1 MNEMIKRARTIE
13 EKRRAYTGHVD
24 VDYSYLK
31 EWRDV
36 RTLLKDKYFEEMLKE
51 NNMTEEEFAYTLQ
64 PDVELDIQES
74 DKWFDTYEEII
85 NGFDEEMIDTK
96 AGIGLAAMPFSVYL
110 KKRIGEVVDN
120 LKNIKVEEKAFDA
133 FLEGHVAEMFSVFGK
148 LTALRLAIYKEHHKF
163 RARNEKKQFIEFLKN
178 SFGKKEDFVSFY
190 ESYPVAARVA
200 TVRTLFMIKNYSDI
214 LERIDK
220 DHKEIEKFISVKKLV
235 LTDIS
240 LSTGDSH
247 AQGNSVSI
255 LKFGDKKLVYK
266 PKNLG
271 ICLAFEAF
279 VDWYVSKS
287 GMLDVKIPKGIYKE
301 TYAYNEFVEK
311 IYCRSNKEVERF
323 YTRYGYLVAIC
334 YLLGINDL
342 HLENVIA
349 NGEHPVIID
358 LETLFQIP
366 SQIEGDSAFLDM
378 LKRLE
383 TESVAASMLLPR
395 QASLGG
401 KEAINLSAFDGK
413 GGELSGDYLAPKN
426 VDTADFHFEN
436 IKGRF
441 PGGDNIPQ
449 YGKNKDVDVSQYN
462 LVIVEACEQ
471 FLKFILEHKS
481 EALKALEVFKGKKV
495 RALLKS
501 TERYASMIRYADH
514 PSYNGDMKYRER
526 LMMNIW
532 AYPYRDKRI
541 IKSEVKD
548 MLFNDIPI
556 FFTYTDSL
564 GVIDSHGYEYPNFFK
579 MSGYEISRRKLLML
593 NEKEIK
599 LQKTIMTLSLG
610 IMDPFLNKRIGKIG
624 TVSEAK
630 TVHYILQ
637 AKNIANKLMEEAYV
651 KDDECSFINLDCDK
665 DEKWKLKACETD
677 LYGGLSGMAVLY
689 LELYRETGEE
699 RYLDFYHMLMKSAVS
714 QAKQAAV
721 PGAFM
726 GRLSPIYPIILEK
739 KYLNTV
745 HDSEYLKD
753 TMKALHKLTDELM
766 EKYEHND
773 YVAGLAGIVRL
784 LSLFNEAFPEIE
796 YAKEN
801 LDKYIEFTKKRI
813 NKEYEEGKIKAGM
826 AHGISGMMYGIVSGG
841 KYDAKKVKELLS
853 HEYRLGI
860 NPKKDY
866 KWCWGYPGMI
876 QARIALTRIDDG
888 LVNKRQLSSL
898 INKFETMLNESLGS
912 DTLCHGTGS
921 IVTTLK
927 MLYEYTKDKKWMN
940 YLKRYMSDMYMH
952 SLYEGYKISRVG
964 DIESKGVFD
973 GICGVAWMYLYAE
986 RNINNILLLETS
998 K

>member
-1 MNEMIKRARTIE
+1 M
-13 EKRRAYTGHVD
+13 
-24 VDYSYLK
+24 
-31 EWRDV
+31 
-36 RTLLKDKYFEEMLKE
+36 
-51 NNMTEEEFAYTLQ
+51 
-64 PDVELDIQES
+64 
-74 DKWFDTYEEII
+74 
-85 NGFDEEMIDTK
+85 
-96 AGIGLAAMPFSVYL
+96 
-110 KKRIGEVVDN
+110 
-120 LKNIKVEEKAFDA
+120 
-133 FLEGHVAEMFSVFGK
+133 
-148 LTALRLAIYKEHHKF
+148 
-163 RARNEKKQFIEFLKN
+163 
-178 SFGKKEDFVSFY
+178 
-190 ESYPVAARVA
+190 
-200 TVRTLFMIKNYSDI
+200 
-214 LERIDK
+214 
-220 DHKEIEKFISVKKLV
+220 
-235 LTDIS
+235 
-240 LSTGDSH
+240 
-247 AQGNSVSI
+247 
-255 LKFGDKKLVYK
+255 
-266 PKNLG
+266 
-271 ICLAFEAF
+271 
-279 VDWYVSKS
+279 
-287 GMLDVKIPKGIYKE
+287 
-301 TYAYNEFVEK
+301 
-311 IYCRSNKEVERF
+311 
-323 YTRYGYLVAIC
+323 
-334 YLLGINDL
+334 
-342 HLENVIA
+342 
-349 NGEHPVIID
+349 
-358 LETLFQIP
+358 
-366 SQIEGDSAFLDM
+366 
-378 LKRLE
+378 
-383 TESVAASMLLPR
+383 
-395 QASLGG
+395 
-401 KEAINLSAFDGK
+401 
-413 GGELSGDYLAPKN
+413 
-426 VDTADFHFEN
+426 
-436 IKGRF
+436 
-441 PGGDNIPQ
+441 
-449 YGKNKDVDVSQYN
+449 
-462 LVIVEACEQ
+462 
-471 FLKFILEHKS
+471 
-481 EALKALEVFKGKKV
+481 
-495 RALLKS
+495 
-501 TERYASMIRYADH
+501 
-514 PSYNGDMKYRER
+514 
-526 LMMNIW
+526 
-532 AYPYRDKRI
+532 
-541 IKSEVKD
+541 
-548 MLFNDIPI
+548 
-556 FFTYTDSL
+556 
-564 GVIDSHGYEYPNFFK
+564 
-579 MSGYEISRRKLLML
+579 
-593 NEKEIK
+593 
-599 LQKTIMTLSLG
+599 
-610 IMDPFLNKRIGKIG
+610 
-624 TVSEAK
+624 
-630 TVHYILQ
+630 
-637 AKNIANKLMEEAYV
+637 

-699 RYLDFYHMLMKSAVS
+699 RYLDFYHMLMKSAVC

-726 GRLSPIYPIILEK
+726 GRLSPIYPMILEK

-841 KYDAKKVKELLS
+841 KYDTKKVKELLS

-860 NPKKDY
+860 DPKKDY